1 MKRLAILGIVL
12 ALVGLVLAVAY
23 WPLTSVS
30 GSTLHANQSGS
41 GYLGYAAGTRITIHE
56 KVDNVSYTSFPSP
69 TTILY
74 IDSGDPGHPVSVLV
88 QGDAR
93 PVVTLGETVYMSA
106 TLQEFLG
113 IQYWQVASPSD
124 VHAAW
129 PVDAAFYATLG
140 AGVVLLIADAMRSGR
155 RTPEG

>member
-1 MKRLAILGIVL
+1 MRRLMILGIVL

-30 GSTLHANQSGS
+30 GATLRANQSGS
-41 GYLGYAAGTRITIHE
+41 GYLGYAVGARITIHE
-56 KVDNVSYTSFPSP
+56 RIDNVSYLGFPSP
-69 TTILY
+69 TTFLSL
-74 IDSGDPGHPVSVLV
+74 DSGDPGHPVTVLV

-106 TLQEFLG
+106 TLQEFVG
-113 IQYWQVASPSD
+113 VQYWQVASPSD
-124 VHAAW
+124 IHAAW

-140 AGVVLLIADAMRSGR
+140 VGVVLLIADAARSGR
-155 RTPEG
+155 KTPEG